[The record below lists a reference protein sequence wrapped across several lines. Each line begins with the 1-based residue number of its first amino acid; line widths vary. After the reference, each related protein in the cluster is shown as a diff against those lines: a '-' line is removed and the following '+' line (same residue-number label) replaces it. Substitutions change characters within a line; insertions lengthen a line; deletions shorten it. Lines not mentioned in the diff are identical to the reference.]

1 MAVCWRAQKILTA
14 IRAADPLT
22 GLQRG
27 LPPARH
33 IHPLQNHQANDE
45 EHRRGR
51 DGDALVAAVGPGDG
65 TIRQRPDDAGRMRL
79 YQLLPSRPKTCVAPG
94 LTKQN

>member
-1 MAVCWRAQKILTA
+1 MAVCWRAQKILAA

-33 IHPLQNHQANDE
+33 IHPLQNPQANGKQ
-45 EHRRGR
+45 HRRGR
-51 DGDALVAAVGPGDG
+51 DGDGTRPVQRFRASTARPFNSLV
-65 TIRQRPDDAGRMRL
+65 R
-79 YQLLPSRPKTCVAPG
+79 
-94 LTKQN
+94 